1 MDKDIGIGVIAL
13 GLGRQVLQV
22 NGDNRSRM
30 AVKGVCDLDE
40 QKLADCAERHDVGF
54 TTTDYRELLVR
65 DDIQVMAVY
74 SPDHLHCE
82 QILAALEAGKH
93 VVVTKPMVNTMDEAE
108 RAIDAARRS
117 GKKLM
122 IAETD
127 RFVPEHMAAKALV
140 DEGKLGE
147 PIFVEKDYVHD
158 MRPVLATPGRDWR
171 SDPKKKGWLVG
182 AACHAIDLVRWF
194 GGNVEEVSA
203 YANDKG
209 VLDTRSGDSN
219 FVLNLKFEN
228 GALGRVLALFGVVR
242 PPDALGGFAFCGT
255 KGSISGT
262 RVSLDGPDGVT
273 ESDLEVEDE
282 ASAGHGGATAR
293 ILAHLEDCIVD
304 DRRPMLDAIEGA
316 KTLAVSLAALESIE
330 TGRPVKVRTEF

>member
-1 MDKDIGIGVIAL
+1 MNKDIGIGVIAL

-22 NGDNRSRM
+22 NHDDRSRM
-30 AVKGVCDLDE
+30 VVTGICDLDE
-40 QKLADCAERHDVGF
+40 RKLADCAAKHGVGF
-54 TTTDYRELLVR
+54 ATTRYQELLVR

-108 RAIDAARRS
+108 RVIDAVRRS

-127 RFVPEHMAAKALV
+127 RFVPEHLAAKGLV
-140 DEGKLGE
+140 DSGKLGE

-158 MRPVLATPGRDWR
+158 MRPVLTTPGRDWR
-171 SDPKKKGWLVG
+171 NDPEKKSWLVG

-194 GGNVEEVSA
+194 GGDVEEVSA
-203 YANDKG
+203 YANDKD
-209 VLDTRSGDSN
+209 VLGTRRGHNN
-219 FVLNLKFEN
+219 FVLNLKFGN

-242 PPDALGGFAFCGT
+242 PPGALGGFAFCGT
-255 KGSISGT
+255 KGSIVGT
-262 RVSLDGPDGVT
+262 RVSLDGPEGVT
-273 ESDLEVEDE
+273 ETDLEVEAE
-282 ASAGHGGATAR
+282 ASAGHGGETAR
-293 ILAHLEDCIVD
+293 ILAHLEDCIVND
-304 DRRPMLDAIEGA
+304 SNPMLDAVQGA

-330 TGRPVKVRTEF
+330 AGRPVKVRTEF